1 MIDRSLIESLIAQA
15 VEGTPCYLVELKIGS
30 GNEINVEIDSDEGL
44 SIEDCMKVSRGI
56 EHNLDREEEDFALK
70 VTSPGADKPI
80 KVWRQYLRHKG
91 RTLQIETTDGRKL
104 KGELIEVDENSI
116 KIRTELKKVKKGNKK
131 VAVDPEEIELKKE
144 EIKESKVVLSFK

>member
-1 MIDRSLIESLIAQA
+1 MIDRSIIESLIAQA

-91 RTLQIETTDGRKL
+91 RTMQIETTDDRKL

-116 KIRTELKKVKKGNKK
+116 KIRTESKKVKKGNQK
-131 VAVDPEEIELKKE
+131 VTVDPEEIELKKE